1 MKRAIFWTVVV
12 ALLALLPLVL
22 RSYNLYLL
30 NLAAVKIIAAIGL
43 ALLTGFTGQLS
54 IGHAGFLAIGAYGTA
69 LLAQYAGLPFWVG
82 IPVAGLLSG
91 LAGFILLVPALRLT
105 AIYLAIATLAFGTAV
120 VEALPRWASVTGG
133 YQGMSVPRESFL
145 GVTVTRN
152 DVAMFYLAL
161 VMVVVLLWVAR
172 NIVRSRVG
180 RAFVAIR
187 DKSAAAQACGVS
199 LAKYKALAFFLSA
212 LYAGL
217 AGGLYA
223 HVVGYISPAEFGLG
237 KSIDLF
243 IMIALGGMAS
253 LPGPVLGAL
262 FLTYLPHWLSGFRG
276 LQSIIYGSA
285 LIGVVIFMPFGI
297 WGFVRKWTAPD
308 KVQSLPWPLRAAVEF
323 VRGGGGR

>member
-1 MKRAIFWTVVV
+1 MKRLIFWAVVIV
-12 ALLALLPLVL
+12 LLAMAPFVL

-43 ALLTGFTGQLS
+43 ALLTGYTGQLS

-69 LLAQYAGLPFWVG
+69 LLAQHFGLPFWVG
-82 IPVAGLLSG
+82 IPVAGLISG
-91 LAGFILLVPALRLT
+91 LAGFILLIPALRLT

-120 VEALPRWASVTGG
+120 AEALPRWAAVTGG
-133 YQGMSVPRESFL
+133 YQGMRVPRASFF
-145 GVTVTRN
+145 GINVQN
-152 DVAMFYLAL
+152 DVAMYYLAL
-161 VMVVVLLWVAR
+161 AMTVLLLLVAR

-187 DKSAAAQACGVS
+187 DKSMAAQACGVS
-199 LAKYKALAFFLSA
+199 LAKYKALAFFVSA

-223 HVVGYISPAEFGLG
+223 HVVGYISPAEFGLA

-276 LQSIIYGSA
+276 LQSIIYGAS
-285 LIGVVIFMPFGI
+285 LIGVVVFMPFGI

-308 KVQSLPWPLRAAVEF
+308 KVLSLPKPLRAAVAF
-323 VRGGGGR
+323 VRGGGGA

>member
-1 MKRAIFWTVVV
+1 MKRIIFWTLVV
-12 ALLALLPLVL
+12 ALLALAPLVL

-30 NLAAVKIIAAIGL
+30 NLAAVKVIAAVGL

-69 LLAQYAGLPFWVG
+69 LLAQYFGIPFWVG
-82 IPVAGLLSG
+82 IPLAGLLSG
-91 LAGFILLVPALRLT
+91 LAGFILLIPALRLS

-120 VEALPRWASVTGG
+120 AEALPRWASVTGG
-133 YQGMSVPRESFL
+133 YQGMRVPRANLFGL
-145 GVTVTRN
+145 DVQN

-161 VMVVVLLWVAR
+161 AMVVVLILMAR
-172 NIVRSRVG
+172 NLVRSRVG
-180 RAFVAIR
+180 RAFIAIR

-199 LAKYKALAFFLSA
+199 LARYKALAFFVSA

-223 HVVGYISPAEFGLG
+223 HVVGYISPAEFGLA

-276 LQSIIYGSA
+276 LQSIIYGAS
-285 LIGVVIFMPFGI
+285 LIGIVIFMPFGI

-308 KVQSLPWPLRAAVEF
+308 KVRAMPRPLRAVVEF
-323 VRGGGGR
+323 VQGGASRG

>member
-1 MKRAIFWTVVV
+1 MKRPIFWAVVIV
-12 ALLALLPLVL
+12 LLAMAPFVL

-43 ALLTGFTGQLS
+43 ALLTGYTGQLS

-69 LLAQYAGLPFWVG
+69 LLAQHFGLPFWVG
-82 IPVAGLLSG
+82 IPVAGFISG
-91 LAGFILLVPALRLT
+91 LAGFILLIPALRLT

-120 VEALPRWASVTGG
+120 AEALPRWAAVTGG
-133 YQGMSVPRESFL
+133 YQGMRVPRASFF
-145 GVTVTRN
+145 GINVQN
-152 DVAMFYLAL
+152 DVAMYYLAL
-161 VMVVVLLWVAR
+161 AMTVLLLLVAR

-187 DKSAAAQACGVS
+187 DKSMAAQACGVS
-199 LAKYKALAFFLSA
+199 LAKYKALAFFVSA

-223 HVVGYISPAEFGLG
+223 HVVGYISPAEFGLA

-276 LQSIIYGSA
+276 LQSIIYGAS
-285 LIGVVIFMPFGI
+285 LIGVVVFMPFGI

-308 KVQSLPWPLRAAVEF
+308 KVQSLPKPLRAAVAF
-323 VRGGGGR
+323 VRGGGGA

>member
-1 MKRAIFWTVVV
+1 MKRIIFWAAAV
-12 ALLALLPLVL
+12 ALLAMAPLVL
-22 RSYNLYLL
+22 QSYNLYLL
-30 NLAAVKIIAAIGL
+30 NLAAVKVIAAIGL
-43 ALLTGFTGQLS
+43 ALLTGYTGQLS

-69 LLAQYAGLPFWVG
+69 LLAQHLGLPFWLG
-82 IPVAGLLSG
+82 IPAAGLISG
-91 LAGFILLVPALRLT
+91 LAGFILLIPALRLT

-120 VEALPRWASVTGG
+120 AEALPRWAAVTGG
-133 YQGMSVPRESFL
+133 YQGMRVPRASFF
-145 GVTVTRN
+145 GINVQN
-152 DVAMFYLAL
+152 DVSMYYLAL
-161 VMVVVLLWVAR
+161 AMTVLLVLVAR

-180 RAFVAIR
+180 RAFIAIR

-199 LAKYKALAFFLSA
+199 LARYKALAFFLSA

-223 HVVGYISPAEFGLG
+223 HVVGYISPAEFGLA

-276 LQSIIYGSA
+276 LQSIIYGAS
-285 LIGVVIFMPFGI
+285 LIGVVVFMPFGI

-308 KVQSLPWPLRAAVEF
+308 KLQALPKPLRSAVAF
-323 VRGGGGR
+323 VRGGGGS